1 MSSDAVRDIKDKL
14 DIVDLIGD
22 YVRLKKVGSNFR
34 GLCPFHNEKTP
45 SFYVS
50 PERQTFHCFGCG
62 QGGDIFTFL
71 MLAEN
76 LEFKEVLEV
85 LAEKA
90 GVKLIS
96 SRENKRKPSLY
107 DLMEEAN
114 RFFRSSLE
122 SNAGRLAK
130 TYLSRRNI
138 PEKVLEYFEMGWAP
152 PGWDNL
158 WRHLLKSGVTLK
170 EGVDCGLVLE
180 GKKGG
185 YDRFRGRIIFPIRD
199 LSGRLIGFGGRL
211 VDGDG
216 AKYINSPEGILY
228 SKRNNLYLLNRAK
241 KEIRDKNRAIIVEG
255 YMDAIRLHLSGYGES
270 VAALGTSLTEEQAR
284 LIKRLTQNCYICF
297 DSDTAG
303 QEATIRSMYLL
314 QREGL
319 EVFVVELPSG
329 KDPDEFI
336 SMDKGKEL
344 FFQSLKEAK
353 PLLLYHLYVRKHNLE
368 RSRSPR
374 EAVSELLNGIAQL
387 PVETVSPYIAHLSR
401 ELGILPF
408 ELQKRLAELRMEREN
423 LSLRTSDRGDDI
435 SGFRKGGQ
443 VIPDTGEVPDTLE
456 ASLLFLL
463 WNDAELRKRVSISK
477 VLSLIADEKTRT
489 AACAL
494 LSGDTPSELEERW
507 LSMGDTFPLKAISLG
522 GNYMEQ
528 FENKEEQLSVIFSA
542 LERKKRIARFREL
555 KTRLI
560 QQKATR
566 EEIEEYSAIKA
577 EMKDIIF

>member
-1 MSSDAVRDIKDKL
+1 MGSDAVREIKDKL
-14 DIVDLIGD
+14 DIVDLISD
-22 YVRLKKVGSNFR
+22 YVRLKKVGRNFR
-34 GLCPFHNEKTP
+34 GLCPFHSEKTP

-76 LEFKEVLEV
+76 LDFREVLDV

-96 SRENKRKPSLY
+96 YRENKHKPSLY

-114 RFFRSSLE
+114 RFFRNSLE
-122 SNAGRLAK
+122 SNAAK
-130 TYLSRRNI
+130 VAKKYLSRRNI
-138 PEKVLEYFEMGWAP
+138 PEEALKYFEIGWAP

-158 WRHLLKSGVTLK
+158 WRNLRKTGITLK
-170 EGVDCGLVLE
+170 EGLECGLVLE
-180 GKKGG
+180 GKQGA
-185 YDRFRGRIIFPIRD
+185 YDRFRGRVIFPIRD
-199 LSGRLIGFGGRL
+199 LSGKLIGFGGRL
-211 VDGDG
+211 IDGDG

-241 KEIRDKNRAIIVEG
+241 REIREKNRAIIVEG
-255 YMDAIRLHLSGYGES
+255 YMDAIRLHLSGYGET

-319 EVFVVELPSG
+319 DVFVLEVPSG
-329 KDPDEFI
+329 KDPDELL
-336 SMDKGKEL
+336 SMDKGSEIFLK
-344 FFQSLKEAK
+344 SLQEAK
-353 PLLLYHLYVRKHNLE
+353 PLLLYHLYVRKQNLE
-368 RSRSPR
+368 RARSPR
-374 EAVSELLNGIAQL
+374 EAVSELLAGIAQL
-387 PVETVSPYIAHLSR
+387 PVETVAPYLAHLSG

-408 ELQKRLAELRMEREN
+408 ELQKRLSELRMEREKPP
-423 LSLRTSDRGDDI
+423 LRTSEKGENITDRLKER
-435 SGFRKGGQ
+435 SSP
-443 VIPDTGEVPDTLE
+443 PDTGEIPDTLE

-463 WNDAELRKRVSISK
+463 WNDPKLLTSVSVSR
-477 VLSLIADEKTRT
+477 VLSMITDERIRT

-494 LSGDTPSELEERW
+494 LSGESTSELEERW

-528 FENKEEQLSVIFSA
+528 FENKEEQLEVVFSA

-555 KTRLI
+555 KTRMI
-560 QQKATR
+560 QQKASR
-566 EEIEEYSAIKA
+566 EEIEEYSAIKS
-577 EMKDIIF
+577 ELKDIIF